1 MKKLVLFAAAAVAV
15 ISCAKQMNDLVH
27 EEVVAEITAFKAEGE
42 LSSAISKASKTVEV
56 KFAEGTDLSK
66 VTVSTFTV
74 TEGAT
79 CTPDIKAGDIINLSE
94 PVTVTLT
101 TYDPYVWTV
110 KATAEKT
117 EPDPTQDPDPEN
129 PDPQTDPD
137 PQPKE
142 GPQLYNMGFD
152 HWMQYEDK
160 KFGGAKVDV
169 LYDED
174 ATEEEKTVWGSAA
187 ASTKMLGYDS
197 VLKET
202 EFLAVTGEGKKALKL
217 QTCGISAMF
226 GLVKKLAAGSVFNGY
241 TGDIDIAKMSAHIF
255 WGTPFTER
263 PKALEGF
270 YCYQPKIIDWTQEP
284 YKNLEGTLDKGHVL
298 VILSDW
304 EQPFDVCPPDQL
316 LDLEKDPGIIGF
328 GKVVFDKEMTA
339 YETFHIDIEYRND
352 RTPKWVSVV
361 CASSA
366 LGDYFTG
373 ADGSVLY
380 LDEFKFVY

>member
-42 LSSAISKASKTVEV
+42 LSSAISKSSKTVEV

-202 EFLAVTGEGKKALKL
+202 EFHAVTGEGKKALKL

-255 WGTPFTER
+255 WGIPFTEK
-263 PKALEGF
+263 PKTLEG
-270 YCYQPKIIDWTQEP
+270 YACYKPAKIDWTQDP
-284 YKNLEGTLDKGHVL
+284 YKSMEGQLDKGHVM

-304 EQPFDVCPPDQL
+304 TTPFDVRPPSSL
-316 LDLEKDPGIIGF
+316 LDFDNDPGIIGY

-339 YETFHIDIEYRND
+339 YEKFTVNIEYRNE
-352 RTPKWVSVV
+352 RTPKLITIV
-361 CASSA
+361 CSSSA

-373 ADGSVLY
+373 GAGSTLY
-380 LDEFKFVY
+380 LDEFKLTY

>member
-1 MKKLVLFAAAAVAV
+1 MKKLIVFAAAAVAA

-42 LSSAISKASKTVEV
+42 LSSSISKASKTVEV

-66 VTVSTFTV
+66 VTVNTFTV

-117 EPDPTQDPDPEN
+117 E

-202 EFLAVTGEGKKALKL
+202 DFLAVTGEGKKALKL

-255 WGTPFTER
+255 WGIPFTDK
-263 PKALEGF
+263 PKTLEG
-270 YCYQPKIIDWTQEP
+270 YACYKPAKIDWTQDP
-284 YKNLEGTLDKGHVL
+284 YKSMEGQLDKGHVM

-304 EQPFDVCPPDQL
+304 TTPYDVCPPGSL
-316 LDLEKDPGIIGF
+316 LDFDNDPGIIGY

-339 YETFHIDIEYRND
+339 YEKFTVNIEYRNE
-352 RTPKWVSVV
+352 RTPKLITIV
-361 CASSA
+361 CSSSA

-373 ADGSVLY
+373 GAGSTLY
-380 LDEFKFVY
+380 LDEFKLTY

>member
-255 WGTPFTER
+255 WGIPFTEK
-263 PKALEGF
+263 PQTLEG
-270 YCYQPKIIDWTQEP
+270 YACYKPAKIDWTQDP
-284 YKNLEGTLDKGHVL
+284 YKSMEGQLDKGHVM

-304 EQPFDVCPPDQL
+304 TTPFDVCPPSSL
-316 LDLEKDPGIIGF
+316 LDFDNDPGIIGY

-339 YETFHIDIEYRND
+339 YEKFTVNIEYRNG
-352 RTPKWVSVV
+352 RTPKLITIV
-361 CASSA
+361 CSSSA

-373 ADGSVLY
+373 GAGSTLY
-380 LDEFKFVY
+380 LDEFKLTY

>member
-1 MKKLVLFAAAAVAV
+1 MKKLIVFAAAAVAA

-42 LSSAISKASKTVEV
+42 LSSSISKASKTVEV

-66 VTVSTFTV
+66 VTVNTFTV

-94 PVTVTLT
+94 PVTITLT
-101 TYDPYVWTV
+101 TYDPYVWTL

-117 EPDPTQDPDPEN
+117 EPDPEN
-129 PDPQTDPD
+129 PD

-174 ATEEEKTVWGSAA
+174 ATDEEKTVWGSAA

-202 EFLAVTGEGKKALKL
+202 DFLAVTGEGKKALKL

-226 GLVKKLAAGSVFNGY
+226 GIVKKLAAGSVFNGY

-255 WGTPFTER
+255 WGIPFTDK
-263 PKALEGF
+263 PKTLEG
-270 YCYQPKIIDWTQEP
+270 YACYKPAKIDWTQDP
-284 YKNLEGTLDKGHVL
+284 YKSMEGQLDKGHVM

-304 EQPFDVCPPDQL
+304 ETPFDVCPPSSL
-316 LDLEKDPGIIGF
+316 LDFDNDPGIIGY

-339 YETFHIDIEYRND
+339 YEKFTVNIEYRNE
-352 RTPKWVSVV
+352 RTPKLITIV
-361 CASSA
+361 CSSSA

-373 ADGSVLY
+373 GAGSTLY
-380 LDEFKFVY
+380 LDEFKLTY

>member
-94 PVTVTLT
+94 PVTVT

-255 WGTPFTER
+255 WGIPFTEK
-263 PKALEGF
+263 PKTLEG
-270 YCYQPKIIDWTQEP
+270 YACYKPAKIDWTQDP
-284 YKNLEGTLDKGHVL
+284 YKSMEGQLDKGHVM

-304 EQPFDVCPPDQL
+304 TTPFDVCPPSSL
-316 LDLEKDPGIIGF
+316 LDFDNDPGIIGY

-339 YETFHIDIEYRND
+339 YEKFTVNIEYRNE
-352 RTPKWVSVV
+352 RTPKLITIV
-361 CASSA
+361 CSSSA

-373 ADGSVLY
+373 GAGSTLY
-380 LDEFKFVY
+380 LDEFKLTY

>member
-255 WGTPFTER
+255 WGIPFTEK
-263 PKALEGF
+263 PKTLEG
-270 YCYQPKIIDWTQEP
+270 YACYKPAKIDWTQDP
-284 YKNLEGTLDKGHVL
+284 YKSMEGQLDKGHVI

-304 EQPFDVCPPDQL
+304 TTPFDVCPPSSL
-316 LDLEKDPGIIGF
+316 LDFDNDPGIIGY

-339 YETFHIDIEYRND
+339 YEKFTVNIEYRNE
-352 RTPKWVSVV
+352 RTPKLITIV
-361 CASSA
+361 CSSSA

-373 ADGSVLY
+373 GAGSTLY
-380 LDEFKFVY
+380 LDEFKLTY

>member
-1 MKKLVLFAAAAVAV
+1 MKKLIVFAAAAVAA

-42 LSSAISKASKTVEV
+42 LSSSISKASKTVEV

-66 VTVSTFTV
+66 VTLSTFTV

-94 PVTVTLT
+94 PVAVTLT

-117 EPDPTQDPDPEN
+117 EPDP
-129 PDPQTDPD
+129 QTDPD

-142 GPQLYNMGFD
+142 GPQLYNTGFD

-174 ATEEEKTVWGSAA
+174 ATDEEKTVWGSAA

-202 EFLAVTGEGKKALKL
+202 DVLAVTGEGKKALKL

-255 WGTPFTER
+255 WGIPFTEK
-263 PKALEGF
+263 PKTLEG
-270 YCYQPKIIDWTQEP
+270 YACYKPAKIDWTQDP
-284 YKNLEGTLDKGHVL
+284 YMSMEGQLDKGHVM

-304 EQPFDVCPPDQL
+304 TTPYDICPPSSL
-316 LDLEKDPGIIGF
+316 LDFDKDPGIIGY
-328 GKVVFDKEMTA
+328 GKVVFDKEMQA
-339 YETFHIDIEYRND
+339 YEKFTVDIEYRNE
-352 RTPKWVSVV
+352 RTPKLITIV
-361 CASSA
+361 CSSSA

-373 ADGSVLY
+373 GAGSTLY
-380 LDEFKFVY
+380 LDEFKLTY

>member
-1 MKKLVLFAAAAVAV
+1 MKKVFVLTAVALAV
-15 ISCAKQMNDLVH
+15 LSCSKWNDLVSPYGEPKN
-27 EEVVAEITAFKAEGE
+27 EEEP
-42 LSSAISKASKTVEV
+42 SK
-56 KFAEGTDLSK
+56 
-66 VTVSTFTV
+66 
-74 TEGAT
+74 
-79 CTPDIKAGDIINLSE
+79 
-94 PVTVTLT
+94 
-101 TYDPYVWTV
+101 
-110 KATAEKT
+110 
-117 EPDPTQDPDPEN
+117 
-129 PDPQTDPD
+129 PD
-137 PQPKE
+137 PQPEPAKE
-142 GPQLYNMGFD
+142 GAQLYNMNFD
-152 HWMQYEDK
+152 SWSKAKDAVTRVEYDALY
-160 KFGGAKVDV
+160 GG
-169 LYDED
+169 D
-174 ATEEEKTVWGSAA
+174 ATEAQKKVWGSAA
-187 ASTKMLGYDS
+187 SSTKMLGATTVAPES
-197 VLKET
+197 TFV
-202 EFLAVTGEGKKALKL
+202 AVSGEGKNALKL
-217 QTCGISAMF
+217 QTCGISALF
-226 GLVKKLAAGSVFNGY
+226 GAIKKLAAGSVFCGT

>member
-1 MKKLVLFAAAAVAV
+1 MKKLIVFAAAAVAA

-42 LSSAISKASKTVEV
+42 LSSSISKASKTVEV

-66 VTVSTFTV
+66 VTLSTFTV

-94 PVTVTLT
+94 PVAVTLT

-117 EPDPTQDPDPEN
+117 EPDP
-129 PDPQTDPD
+129 QTDPD

-142 GPQLYNMGFD
+142 GPQLYNTGFD

-174 ATEEEKTVWGSAA
+174 ATDEEKTVWGSAA

-202 EFLAVTGEGKKALKL
+202 DFLAVTGEGKKALKL

-255 WGTPFTER
+255 WGIPFTEK
-263 PKALEGF
+263 PKTLEG
-270 YCYQPKIIDWTQEP
+270 YACYKPAKIDWTQDP
-284 YKNLEGTLDKGHVL
+284 YMSMEGQLDKGHVM

-304 EQPFDVCPPDQL
+304 TTPYDICPPSSL
-316 LDLEKDPGIIGF
+316 LDFDKDPGIIGY
-328 GKVVFDKEMTA
+328 GKVVFDKEMQA
-339 YETFHIDIEYRND
+339 YEKFTVDIEYRNE
-352 RTPKWVSVV
+352 RTPKLITIV
-361 CASSA
+361 CSSSA

-373 ADGSVLY
+373 GAGSTLY
-380 LDEFKFVY
+380 LDEFKLTY

>member
-255 WGTPFTER
+255 WGIPFTEK
-263 PKALEGF
+263 PKTLEG
-270 YCYQPKIIDWTQEP
+270 YACYKPAKIDWTQDP
-284 YKNLEGTLDKGHVL
+284 YKSMEGQLDKGHVM

-304 EQPFDVCPPDQL
+304 TTPFDVCPPSSL
-316 LDLEKDPGIIGF
+316 LDFDNDSGIIGY

-339 YETFHIDIEYRND
+339 YEKFTVNIEYRNE
-352 RTPKWVSVV
+352 RTPKLITIV
-361 CASSA
+361 CSSSA

-373 ADGSVLY
+373 GAGSTLY
-380 LDEFKFVY
+380 LDEFKLTY

>member
-1 MKKLVLFAAAAVAV
+1 MKKIFVLTAVALAV
-15 ISCAKQMNDLVH
+15 LSCSKWNDLVSPN
-27 EEVVAEITAFKAEGE
+27 AEPQKDQEPSQPEPAK
-42 LSSAISKASKTVEV
+42 
-56 KFAEGTDLSK
+56 
-66 VTVSTFTV
+66 
-74 TEGAT
+74 EGA
-79 CTPDIKAGDIINLSE
+79 
-94 PVTVTLT
+94 
-101 TYDPYVWTV
+101 
-110 KATAEKT
+110 
-117 EPDPTQDPDPEN
+117 
-129 PDPQTDPD
+129 
-137 PQPKE
+137 
-142 GPQLYNMGFD
+142 QLYNMNFD
-152 HWMQYEDK
+152 FWSKAKDAVTRVEYDALY
-160 KFGGAKVDV
+160 GG
-169 LYDED
+169 D
-174 ATEEEKTVWGSAA
+174 ATEAQKKVWGSAA
-187 ASTKMLGYDS
+187 ASTKMLGATTVAPES
-197 VLKET
+197 TFV
-202 EFLAVTGEGKKALKL
+202 AVSGEGKNALKL
-217 QTCGISAMF
+217 QTCGISALF
-226 GLVKKLAAGSVFNGY
+226 GAIKKLAAGSVFCGT
-241 TGDIDIAKMSAHIF
+241 TGNIDIAKMSAHIF

-270 YCYQPKIIDWTQEP
+270 YCYQPKKIDWTQEP